1 MHSFTISPMKTEE
14 EINGKAYVHYQSW
27 QETYA
32 GLVDEAYLNKLTL
45 ETCREIAH
53 RWPDNILVAKAGE
66 NVIGFVAY
74 GAYRDQTLPQCGE
87 IYAIY
92 VLREYHGKQV
102 GYALMNAAFERLSDH
117 AQIAVWVLKGNERAI
132 RFYERYGFHFDGTEQ
147 QICLGTPNTEC
158 RMICHHVC

>member
-1 MHSFTISPMKTEE
+1 MQYFTISPMKTEE

-32 GLVDEAYLNKLTL
+32 GLVDAAYLNKLTL
-45 ETCREIAH
+45 ETCRETAH

-102 GYALMNAAFERLSDH
+102 GYALMNAAFERLSDY

-158 RMICHHVC
+158 RMICHLVC

>member
-32 GLVDEAYLNKLTL
+32 GLVDEAYLKKRSLGS
-45 ETCREIAH
+45 CRGIAH
-53 RWPDNILVAKAGE
+53 RWRDGILVAEMGE

-147 QICLGTPNTEC
+147 QICLGTPNAEC